1 MGNIESG
8 QILAS
13 MWDNFDV
20 RVKQICKFYH
30 ITKLEMAAK
39 IGTTQSNLSV
49 LNNGKQHHTDA
60 YRILLGFPEINARW
74 LLFGEGDMLT
84 QKEAEPHKQPDLTP
98 EGVTMIGD
106 EAVLYK
112 YMYEKTEAKLE
123 IKEKEIMAAT
133 ERYIA
138 TITRLQIENEQL
150 RKRINK
156 PYRTDE
162 ETPSLMAAEST
173 DNNN

>member
-8 QILAS
+8 QILAA

-30 ITKLEMAAK
+30 ITKLEMAAR

-74 LLFGEGDMLT
+74 LLFGDGDMLI
-84 QKEAEPHKQPDLTP
+84 QKEAEPQKQPDPAP
-98 EGVTMIGD
+98 EGVTLLDKEGQ
-106 EAVLYK
+106 VYK
-112 YMYEKTEAKLE
+112 YLYEMKDKECQSLTRIFSEEIGKLKTQNDHLTAKLRE
-123 IKEKEIMAAT
+123 LT
-133 ERYIA
+133 V
-138 TITRLQIENEQL
+138 
-150 RKRINK
+150 K
-156 PYRTDE
+156 PYSTDE
-162 ETPSLMAAEST
+162 EPPLPMAAEST
-173 DNNN
+173 N

>member
-74 LLFGEGDMLT
+74 LLFGDGDMLI
-84 QKEAEPHKQPDLTP
+84 QKEAEPQKQPDPTP
-98 EGVTMIGD
+98 EGVTILDKEGQ
-106 EAVLYK
+106 VYK
-112 YMYEKTEAKLE
+112 YLYEMKDKECQLLTRTFAEEIGKLKRDNDHLTAKLRE
-123 IKEKEIMAAT
+123 LSV
-133 ERYIA
+133 R
-138 TITRLQIENEQL
+138 
-150 RKRINK
+150 
-156 PYRTDE
+156 PYPTDE
-162 ETPSLMAAEST
+162 DRPLPMAAESSE
-173 DNNN
+173 

>member
-8 QILAS
+8 QILAT

-74 LLFGEGDMLT
+74 LLFGEGDMLI
-84 QKEAEPHKQPDLTP
+84 QNEAEPHKQPDPTP
-98 EGVTMIGD
+98 EGVTLLDKEGQ
-106 EAVLYK
+106 VYK
-112 YMYEKTEAKLE
+112 YLYEMKDKECQSLTRTFAEEIGKLKRDNDHLTAKLRE
-123 IKEKEIMAAT
+123 
-133 ERYIA
+133 
-138 TITRLQIENEQL
+138 LSV
-150 RKRINK
+150 K
-156 PYRTDE
+156 PYHIDE
-162 ETPSLMAAEST
+162 ETTMPRAAEPGE
-173 DNNN
+173 

>member
-8 QILAS
+8 QILAA

-30 ITKLEMAAK
+30 ITKLEMAAR

-74 LLFGEGDMLT
+74 LLFGDGDMLI
-84 QKEAEPHKQPDLTP
+84 QKEAEPQKQPDPAP
-98 EGVTMIGD
+98 EGVTLLDKEGQ
-106 EAVLYK
+106 VYK
-112 YMYEKTEAKLE
+112 YLYEMKDKECQSLTRIFSEEIGKLKTKNDHLTAKLRE
-123 IKEKEIMAAT
+123 LSV
-133 ERYIA
+133 R
-138 TITRLQIENEQL
+138 
-150 RKRINK
+150 
-156 PYRTDE
+156 PYAIDE
-162 ETPSLMAAEST
+162 ETTMPRAAEPGE
-173 DNNN
+173 

>member
-8 QILAS
+8 QILAT

-30 ITKLEMAAK
+30 IKKWEMAAK

-74 LLFGEGDMLT
+74 LLFGEGDMLI

-98 EGVTMIGD
+98 EGVTILDKEGQ
-106 EAVLYK
+106 VYK
-112 YMYEKTEAKLE
+112 YLYEMKDKECQSLTCTFSEEIGKLKRDNDYLTAKLRE
-123 IKEKEIMAAT
+123 
-133 ERYIA
+133 
-138 TITRLQIENEQL
+138 LSV
-150 RKRINK
+150 K
-156 PYRTDE
+156 PYSIDK
-162 ETPSLMAAEST
+162 ETTMPRAAEHEE
-173 DNNN
+173 

>member
-1 MGNIESG
+1 
-8 QILAS
+8 

-30 ITKLEMAAK
+30 IKKWEMAAK

-74 LLFGEGDMLT
+74 LLFGDGDMLI

-98 EGVTMIGD
+98 EGVTILDKEGQ
-106 EAVLYK
+106 VYK
-112 YMYEKTEAKLE
+112 YLYEMKDKECQSLTRIFSEEIGKLKTQNDHLTAKLRE
-123 IKEKEIMAAT
+123 
-133 ERYIA
+133 
-138 TITRLQIENEQL
+138 LSV
-150 RKRINK
+150 K
-156 PYRTDE
+156 PYHTDE
-162 ETPSLMAAEST
+162 ETTMPRAAEPT
-173 DNNN
+173 E

>member
-74 LLFGEGDMLT
+74 LLFGEGDMLE
-84 QKEAEPHKQPDLTP
+84 QKK
-98 EGVTMIGD
+98 G
-106 EAVLYK
+106 
-112 YMYEKTEAKLE
+112 
-123 IKEKEIMAAT
+123 
-133 ERYIA
+133 R
-138 TITRLQIENEQL
+138 
-150 RKRINK
+150 
-156 PYRTDE
+156 
-162 ETPSLMAAEST
+162 AAEAARPRAGRRNPPRQRRTSV
-173 DNNN
+173 

>member
-8 QILAS
+8 QILAT

-60 YRILLGFPEINARW
+60 YRILLGFPDINARW
-74 LLFGEGDMLT
+74 LLFGDGDMLT
-84 QKEAEPHKQPDLTP
+84 QKEAEQQKQPDPAP
-98 EGVTMIGD
+98 EGVTLLDKEGQ
-106 EAVLYK
+106 VYK
-112 YMYEKTEAKLE
+112 YLYEMKDKECQSLTRIFSEEIGKLKTQNDHLTAKLRE
-123 IKEKEIMAAT
+123 
-133 ERYIA
+133 
-138 TITRLQIENEQL
+138 LSV
-150 RKRINK
+150 K
-156 PYRTDE
+156 PYHIDE
-162 ETPSLMAAEST
+162 ETTMPRAAEPGE
-173 DNNN
+173 

>member
-8 QILAS
+8 QILAA

-60 YRILLGFPEINARW
+60 YRILLGFPDINARW
-74 LLFGEGDMLT
+74 LLFGDGDMLT
-84 QKEAEPHKQPDLTP
+84 QKEAEPQKQPDPAP
-98 EGVTMIGD
+98 EGVTLLDKEGQ
-106 EAVLYK
+106 VYK
-112 YMYEKTEAKLE
+112 YLYEMKDKECQSLTRIFSEEIGKLKTQNEHLTAKLRE
-123 IKEKEIMAAT
+123 
-133 ERYIA
+133 
-138 TITRLQIENEQL
+138 LSV
-150 RKRINK
+150 K
-156 PYRTDE
+156 PYTIDE
-162 ETPSLMAAEST
+162 ETAMPIAAEPT
-173 DNNN
+173 E

>member
-8 QILAS
+8 QILAA

-74 LLFGEGDMLT
+74 LLFGDGDMLT
-84 QKEAEPHKQPDLTP
+84 QKEAEPQKQPDPAP
-98 EGVTMIGD
+98 EGVTLLDKEGQ
-106 EAVLYK
+106 VYK
-112 YMYEKTEAKLE
+112 YLYEMKDKECQSLIRTFSEEIGKLKTQNDHLTAKLRE
-123 IKEKEIMAAT
+123 
-133 ERYIA
+133 
-138 TITRLQIENEQL
+138 LSV
-150 RKRINK
+150 K
-156 PYRTDE
+156 PYHIDE
-162 ETPSLMAAEST
+162 ETTMPRAAEHGE
-173 DNNN
+173 

>member
-8 QILAS
+8 QILAT

-60 YRILLGFPEINARW
+60 YRILLGFPDINARW

-84 QKEAEPHKQPDLTP
+84 QKEAEPQPQADPAP
-98 EGVTMIGD
+98 EGVTLLDKEGQ
-106 EAVLYK
+106 VYK
-112 YMYEKTEAKLE
+112 YLYEMKDKECQSLTRIFSEEIGKLKRDNDYLTAKLRE
-123 IKEKEIMAAT
+123 
-133 ERYIA
+133 
-138 TITRLQIENEQL
+138 LSS
-150 RKRINK
+150 K
-156 PYRTDE
+156 PYAIDE
-162 ETPSLMAAEST
+162 VTPSLMAAEST